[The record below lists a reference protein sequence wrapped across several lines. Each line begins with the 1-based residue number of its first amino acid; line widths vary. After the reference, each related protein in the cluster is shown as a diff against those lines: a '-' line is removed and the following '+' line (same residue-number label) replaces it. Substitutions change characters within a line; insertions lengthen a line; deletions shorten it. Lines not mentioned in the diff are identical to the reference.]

1 MSIFPYTELINK
13 EVEIIG
19 VSDHLAAE
27 LPTLIEFARSGKLRF
42 RSDALRFVDLKAE
55 QVNAALDAFQDSID
69 HVRTVIKVAS
79 DGCRSDVSFS
89 CLLIVQEFAK
99 RAVKYRYYICD
110 VFTETRFG
118 GNQLAVLP
126 QAVGLSTQQMQEI
139 AREFNFS
146 ETTFVFP
153 ARAGHTRHVRIF
165 TPAREIPFAGHPNV
179 GTAFVLAS
187 AGEFGEIKSSLTVT
201 FEEKS
206 GLVSVTIQE
215 AGGKVTSCELTAPQS
230 LSFGKTLPVELVA
243 AAIAI
248 DSQEIVTK
256 THGPQV
262 ASVGLPF
269 IMVELRDR
277 SVLERAR
284 ISMSGFEGLAAED
297 VTPDVYLYTRGTD
310 GFDIRARMFAPLS
323 GVPEDPA
330 TGSANCAL
338 AGLLAHYS
346 QDPNGSFSWR
356 IAQGVEMGRPSTLI
370 ARAEKKDAVVQTTR
384 IGGAAVLVSEG
395 TIYLD

>member
-1 MSIFPYTELINK
+1 VT
-13 EVEIIG
+13 
-19 VSDHLAAE
+19 
-27 LPTLIEFARSGKLRF
+27 
-42 RSDALRFVDLKAE
+42 
-55 QVNAALDAFQDSID
+55 
-69 HVRTVIKVAS
+69 
-79 DGCRSDVSFS
+79 
-89 CLLIVQEFAK
+89 
-99 RAVKYRYYICD
+99 YRYYICD

-126 QAVGLSTQQMQEI
+126 EAVGLSTQQMQEV

-153 ARAGHTRHVRIF
+153 ARAGHARHVRIF
-165 TPAREIPFAGHPNV
+165 TPVREIPFAGHPNV
-179 GTAFVLAS
+179 GTAFVLAT
-187 AGEFGEIKSSLTVT
+187 AGELGEIKSSLTVI
-201 FEEKS
+201 FEEES

-215 AGGKVTSCELTAPQS
+215 AGGKVASCELTAPQS

-243 AAIAI
+243 AALSI
-248 DSQEIVTK
+248 DSKEIVTK

-269 IMVELRDR
+269 VMVELRDR

-284 ISMSGFEGLAAED
+284 INMSGFEALAAEG
-297 VTPDVYLYTRGTD
+297 VMPDVYLYIRSSD
-310 GFDIRARMFAPLS
+310 DFDIRARMFAPLS

-346 QDPNGSFSWR
+346 QDSNGSFSWR

-370 ARAEKKDAVVQTTR
+370 ARAEKKDDVVQTTR
-384 IGGAAVLVSEG
+384 IGGATVLVSEG